1 MELFHSSGTVAVA
14 SLIALHEAELPF
26 TATAVDFAKAEQRA
40 APYLRTNP
48 KGRVPALVCD
58 HGILT
63 ETPAILA
70 YIATIAPARNLAPSD
85 PFEYAKMQEF
95 HSYMASTVHVNHS
108 HRMRGSRWASAQ
120 ASFDDMAAKV
130 AQNMTECFELI
141 QTEYLKGP
149 WVMGDQY
156 TVADAYLF
164 TVTNWLKGDGVDV
177 NTQPRIAEHF
187 AAMHARPAVQKA
199 LAY

>member
-14 SLIALHEAELPF
+14 SLIALHEADLPF
-26 TATAVDFAKAEQRA
+26 TATAVDFTTAEQRG

-70 YIATIAPARNLAPSD
+70 YIATLAPARNLAPSD

-95 HSYMASTVHVNHS
+95 HSYLASTVHVNHS
-108 HRMRGSRWASAQ
+108 HRMRGPRWASAQ
-120 ASFDDMAAKV
+120 SSFDDMASKV
-130 AQNMTECFELI
+130 AQNMTESFELI
-141 QTEYLKGP
+141 QSEYLKGP

-177 NTQPRIAEHF
+177 NTLPRIAEHF

-199 LAY
+199 LSY